1 MVDQL
6 VLPDV
11 VHQTLYKRQPLQKLW
26 PRQTSHLHGFAGQY
40 QPVHN
45 VMLLKGRH
53 HRHCDIQISPVYS
66 EYLHFRR
73 RLIEL
78 PVFWN

>member
-1 MVDQL
+1 
-6 VLPDV
+6 
-11 VHQTLYKRQPLQKLW
+11 
-26 PRQTSHLHGFAGQY
+26 
-40 QPVHN
+40 
-45 VMLLKGRH
+45 MLLKGRH

-73 RLIEL
+73 RFIEL